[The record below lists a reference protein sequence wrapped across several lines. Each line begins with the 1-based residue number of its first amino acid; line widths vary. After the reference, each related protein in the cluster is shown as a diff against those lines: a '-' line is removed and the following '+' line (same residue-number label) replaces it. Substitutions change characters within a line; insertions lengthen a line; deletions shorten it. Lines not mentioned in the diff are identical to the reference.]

1 MNKKEAASLVTGA
14 SYVSHKKHP
23 EFGVGVVERA
33 QKLANGDYVV
43 TVSFDGVSDEFNHRD
58 LKLEEAPTQADTDAV
73 EAQEEYGGGGG
84 DSIES
89 QESAEEYSE
98 SVSAQTSGAKLS
110 KFLTVKNSGVVFTQE
125 EFEKSPFKAKS
136 NLNQQVPS
144 AIFQV
149 GEREYEVKVVGSDE
163 VIAIKSSSLNNAK
176 KIYNKYRSVQ

>member
-1 MNKKEAASLVTGA
+1 MNKKEAASLVVGA

-23 EFGVGVVERA
+23 EFGVGVVEGT

-43 TVSFDGVSDEFNHRD
+43 TVSFDGVSDKFNHRD
-58 LKLEEAPTQADTDAV
+58 LKLEEAPDQADTDAV
-73 EAQEEYGGGGG
+73 EAQEESGGG
-84 DSIES
+84 SIAS

-98 SVSAQTSGAKLS
+98 SVSTQTSSAKFS

-136 NLNQQVPS
+136 NLDQQIPS

-163 VIAIKSSSLNNAK
+163 VVAIKSSSLNNAK
-176 KIYNKYRSVQ
+176 KIYNKYRSAQ